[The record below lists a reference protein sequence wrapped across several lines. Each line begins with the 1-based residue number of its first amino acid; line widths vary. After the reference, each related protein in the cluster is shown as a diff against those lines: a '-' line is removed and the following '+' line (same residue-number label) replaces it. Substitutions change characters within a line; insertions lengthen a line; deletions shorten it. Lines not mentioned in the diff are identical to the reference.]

1 LRFVVDGMLGGL
13 ARWLR
18 MLGYVT
24 EYDPKADDNSLIQ
37 SSQVPDSVLLT
48 RDEELHNR
56 ALGKNIHSVLVIG
69 GTEEARLGQLART
82 LGVSLD
88 IDMSAT
94 RCPECGAELHEI
106 TKKEAASDVP
116 AKSLELYDRFWR
128 CNNAGCG
135 KTYWVG
141 SHWKQIR
148 HTLEE
153 ARKIMSSEEKDTKC

>member
-1 LRFVVDGMLGGL
+1 MLGGL

-56 ALGKNIHSVLVIG
+56 ALGKNIHSVLIIG

-82 LGVSLD
+82 LGVTLD

-94 RCPECGAELHEI
+94 RCPVCGAELHEI
-106 TKKEAASDVP
+106 TKKEATSTIDSGDV
-116 AKSLELYDRFWR
+116 AMRD
-128 CNNAGCG
+128 AGRRIG
-135 KTYWVG
+135 WEVTG
-141 SHWKQIR
+141 SRYVTPWKKPER
-148 HTLEE
+148 
-153 ARKIMSSEEKDTKC
+153 

>member
-1 LRFVVDGMLGGL
+1 MLGGL

-24 EYDPKADDNSLIQ
+24 EYNPKADDNSLIQ

-69 GTEEARLGQLART
+69 GTEEARLGQLGRT

-94 RCPECGAELHEI
+94 RCLYA
-106 TKKEAASDVP
+106 
-116 AKSLELYDRFWR
+116 AKSSTRLLRKKPPVTSRRRVSNSTIDSGDVTMRD
-128 CNNAGCG
+128 AGRRIG
-135 KTYWVG
+135 WEVTG
-141 SHWKQIR
+141 SRYVTLWKKPER
-148 HTLEE
+148 
-153 ARKIMSSEEKDTKC
+153 

>member
-1 LRFVVDGMLGGL
+1 MLGAF

-56 ALGKNIHSVLVIG
+56 ALGKNIHSVVVLG

-82 LGVSLD
+82 RGVWLD

-94 RCPECGAELHEI
+94 GCTEVGVELHEPD
-106 TKKEAASDVP
+106 KE
-116 AKSLELYDRFWR
+116 R
-128 CNNAGCG
+128 G
-135 KTYWVG
+135 
-141 SHWKQIR
+141 
-148 HTLEE
+148 
-153 ARKIMSSEEKDTKC
+153 